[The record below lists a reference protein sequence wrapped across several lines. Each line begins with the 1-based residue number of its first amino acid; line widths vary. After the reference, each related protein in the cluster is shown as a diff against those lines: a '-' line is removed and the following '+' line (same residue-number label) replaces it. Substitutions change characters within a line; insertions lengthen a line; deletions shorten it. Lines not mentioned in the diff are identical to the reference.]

1 MLAGPVMARPVITSA
16 SASFAQL
23 GKQEIPTASIA
34 TTSPGAAGAGE
45 APGTAPRIILV
56 CVTPASY
63 RENAA
68 SISGAKGYL
77 EYTGELIF
85 CAGRRPAAAP
95 VAKPF
100 LGKPAALF
108 CSQVRPVKISLTL
121 QGQDFL
127 GLVVSSVRGIACQ
140 IWKRQFANA
149 PTTSGSPMV
158 NPRARRTSIG

>member
-1 MLAGPVMARPVITSA
+1 VRRLG
-16 SASFAQL
+16 QL
-23 GKQEIPTASIA
+23 
-34 TTSPGAAGAGE
+34 
-45 APGTAPRIILV
+45 PRIMLV

-100 LGKPAALF
+100 LGKPAAL
-108 CSQVRPVKISLTL
+108 SSALT
-121 QGQDFL
+121 
-127 GLVVSSVRGIACQ
+127 S
-140 IWKRQFANA
+140 A
-149 PTTSGSPMV
+149 PL
-158 NPRARRTSIG
+158 RFH